1 MQGKQLRL
9 LETELWRAADQLR
22 ANSKLTASE
31 YSMPVLGLIF
41 LRHAYNRFRK
51 VKIEV
56 EKDLPTHPQRGKRPL
71 TKRDFEEKNSMFL
84 PEKSQFDYLVSLPES
99 EDIGEAID
107 NAMKLIEEEY
117 DNLKGVLPKNFSIF
131 SKDLLRELLRIFNK
145 EVLQKAEGD
154 LFGKIY
160 EYFLGKFAM
169 TGAQEGGEFF
179 TPMSLVNTI
188 VNIIEPDHGIVF
200 DPACGSAGMF
210 VQTGYF
216 IESEGLQPAEKVT
229 FYGQEKAD
237 LNTKLAKMNL
247 AVHGLEGNIQEGNT
261 FYEDKHDLVGKADF
275 VMANPPFN
283 VDGVDKGKD
292 SVKKDPRLLY
302 TKDING
308 SVTRLL
314 PKNDNANYLWI
325 QYFYGYLK
333 PTGRAGFVMASSAS
347 DAGHSEKDI
356 REKLVRTGA
365 VDVMVAIGNNFFYT
379 RSLPCTLWFFDRG
392 KEILTH
398 EYLQNES
405 TQKTPIQIEGVYS
418 GEQYTGRKTVE
429 IHLPPLLLEHA
440 RELRKNKTEAEDMLW
455 QLIRNRQLNNMKFRR
470 QHPLKVGFVLDF
482 FCAETRLGIE
492 LDGGYH
498 NTPEQIEYD
507 KKRTEIV
514 QKEYGVRIIRFKN
527 EDVIYKTEEV
537 LRGILASPPAPLHA
551 GEGGDR
557 AGDIEFHSKDKQQS
571 SIHIGDGPV
580 VRTKDTVLMLD
591 ARKIYRKVTSKVND
605 FSPEQL
611 QNLICIVNL
620 YRGNTQ
626 KFKTVVNGYM
636 QTAASLAKETAVATA
651 GLQKVMNKVRQ
662 SWIGFAVK
670 YAKENTDAPNLADS
684 LNLEGWDELIGLQTE
699 FIEFVSSHSE
709 KTSLLSFGAGIGE
722 SNNKVISH
730 VADASPLFF
739 GEGAGVRTKSLRK
752 PQDKLLKQLLDTIAT
767 AVKELQL
774 NKNKDW
780 KELNIKEQLD
790 QLKDLQ
796 FQLSGNPNEEDPGLL
811 HETEYFWK
819 QAHWLTSRFPQG
831 VYTDVEGLCKV
842 VTQADIEAKDWSL
855 SPGRY
860 VGVDTATDDDFDYDE
875 RLKEIHI
882 ELEGLNEEA
891 VTLSQLI
898 ASNYK
903 SIL

>member
-1 MQGKQLRL
+1 MQGTQLRK

-41 LRHAYNRFRK
+41 LRHAFNRFQK
-51 VKIEV
+51 VRIEV

-71 TKRDFEEKNSMFL
+71 TKKDFEEKNSMFL
-84 PEKSQFDYLVSLPES
+84 PEKSQFEYLVSLPES

-107 NAMKLIEEEY
+107 NAMKLIEDEY

-283 VDGVDKGKD
+283 VDGVDKGKE
-292 SVKKDPRLLY
+292 SVKKDPRLLF
-302 TKDING
+302 TKDEKG
-308 SVTRLL
+308 SITRLL

-379 RSLPCTLWFFDRG
+379 RSLPCTLWFFDRA
-392 KEILTH
+392 KENDIL
-398 EYLQNES
+398 
-405 TQKTPIQIEGVYS
+405 QI
-418 GEQYTGRKTVE
+418 
-429 IHLPPLLLEHA
+429 
-440 RELRKNKTEAEDMLW
+440 
-455 QLIRNRQLNNMKFRR
+455 
-470 QHPLKVGFVLDF
+470 
-482 FCAETRLGIE
+482 
-492 LDGGYH
+492 
-498 NTPEQIEYD
+498 D
-507 KKRTEIV
+507 K
-514 QKEYGVRIIRFKN
+514 
-527 EDVIYKTEEV
+527 
-537 LRGILASPPAPLHA
+537 
-551 GEGGDR
+551 
-557 AGDIEFHSKDKQQS
+557 
-571 SIHIGDGPV
+571 
-580 VRTKDTVLMLD
+580 VLMLD

-620 YRGNTQ
+620 YRGNTR
-626 KFKTVVNGYM
+626 KFESTVKNYL
-636 QTAASLAKETAVATA
+636 QTATDFAQETSIATVE
-651 GLQKVMNKVRQ
+651 LQKVLKATISNKKIKAISDDLYQ
-662 SWIGFAVK
+662 SINSLDDIAEVL
-670 YAKENTDAPNLADS
+670 AKQN
-684 LNLEGWDELIGLQTE
+684 ELIETVKKLDEDIDLISQVAIQT
-699 FIEFVSSHSE
+699 
-709 KTSLLSFGAGIGE
+709 KG
-722 SNNKVISH
+722 
-730 VADASPLFF
+730 
-739 GEGAGVRTKSLRK
+739 LRK
-752 PQDKLLKQLLDTIAT
+752 PQDKLIKQLLDILAA

-780 KELNIKEQLD
+780 KELNLKEQLD

-796 FQLSGNPNEEDPGLL
+796 LQLSGNPSEDDPGLL

-819 QAHWLTSRFPQG
+819 QAHWLQSRFPEG
-831 VYTDVEGLCKV
+831 KYTDVEGLCKV
-842 VTQADIEAKDWSL
+842 VTQADIESKDWSL

-860 VGVDTATDDDFDYDE
+860 VGVDTATDDDFDYEE
-875 RLKEIHI
+875 RLSEIHI
-882 ELEGLNEEA
+882 ELDSLNEEA
-891 VTLSQLI
+891 QNLAKTIQE
-898 ASNYK
+898 NYT
-903 SIL
+903 SIVI

>member
-1 MQGKQLRL
+1 MQGTQLRK

-41 LRHAYNRFRK
+41 LRHAFNRFQK

-71 TKRDFEEKNSMFL
+71 TKKDFEEKNSMFL
-84 PEKSQFDYLVSLPES
+84 PDKSQFEYLVSLPES

-107 NAMKLIEEEY
+107 NAMKLIEDEY

-188 VNIIEPDHGIVF
+188 VNVIEPDHGIVF

-283 VDGVDKGKD
+283 VDGVDKGKE

-302 TKDING
+302 TKDEKG
-308 SVTRLL
+308 SITRLL

-347 DAGHSEKDI
+347 DAGYSEKDI

-379 RSLPCTLWFFDRG
+379 RSLPCTLWFFDRA
-392 KEILTH
+392 KE
-398 EYLQNES
+398 ND
-405 TQKTPIQIEGVYS
+405 
-418 GEQYTGRKTVE
+418 EQQR
-429 IHLPPLLLEHA
+429 
-440 RELRKNKTEAEDMLW
+440 
-455 QLIRNRQLNNMKFRR
+455 
-470 QHPLKVGFVLDF
+470 
-482 FCAETRLGIE
+482 
-492 LDGGYH
+492 
-498 NTPEQIEYD
+498 D
-507 KKRTEIV
+507 K
-514 QKEYGVRIIRFKN
+514 
-527 EDVIYKTEEV
+527 
-537 LRGILASPPAPLHA
+537 
-551 GEGGDR
+551 
-557 AGDIEFHSKDKQQS
+557 
-571 SIHIGDGPV
+571 
-580 VRTKDTVLMLD
+580 VLMLD

-626 KFKTVVNGYM
+626 KLEDTIKNYL
-636 QTAASLAKETAVATA
+636 QTATDFAKETSIVTA
-651 GLQKVMNKVRQ
+651 ELQKVLKTIISNKKIKAISDDLYQ
-662 SWIGFAVK
+662 TI
-670 YAKENTDAPNLADS
+670 NS
-684 LNLEGWDELIGLQTE
+684 LNDSTEVLAKQNELLETVKKLDKDANLIEQIAAQT
-699 FIEFVSSHSE
+699 
-709 KTSLLSFGAGIGE
+709 KG
-722 SNNKVISH
+722 
-730 VADASPLFF
+730 
-739 GEGAGVRTKSLRK
+739 LRK
-752 PQDKLLKQLLDTIAT
+752 PQDMLIKQLLDTIAA
-767 AVKELQL
+767 AVKDLQL

-780 KELNIKEQLD
+780 KELNLKEQLD

-796 FQLSGNPNEEDPGLL
+796 QQLSGNPNEDEPGLL

-819 QAHWLTSRFPQG
+819 QAHWLQSRFPEG
-831 VYTDVEGLCKV
+831 KYTDVEGLCKV

-860 VGVDTATDDDFDYDE
+860 VGVDTATDDDFDYEE
-875 RLKEIHI
+875 RLHEIHI
-882 ELEGLNEEA
+882 ELDGLNEEA
-891 VTLSQLI
+891 ISLSNTISDNFKEL
-898 ASNYK
+898 S
-903 SIL
+903 L

>member
-1 MQGKQLRL
+1 MQGTQLRK

-41 LRHAYNRFRK
+41 LRHAFNRFQK

-71 TKRDFEEKNSMFL
+71 TKKDFEEKNSMFL
-84 PEKSQFDYLVSLPES
+84 PEKSQFEYLVSLPES

-107 NAMKLIEEEY
+107 NAMKLIEDEY

-188 VNIIEPDHGIVF
+188 VNVIEPDHGIVF

-283 VDGVDKGKD
+283 VDGVDKGKE

-302 TKDING
+302 TKDEKG
-308 SVTRLL
+308 SITRLL

-379 RSLPCTLWFFDRG
+379 RSLPCTLWFFDRA
-392 KEILTH
+392 KE
-398 EYLQNES
+398 ND
-405 TQKTPIQIEGVYS
+405 
-418 GEQYTGRKTVE
+418 EQQR
-429 IHLPPLLLEHA
+429 
-440 RELRKNKTEAEDMLW
+440 
-455 QLIRNRQLNNMKFRR
+455 
-470 QHPLKVGFVLDF
+470 
-482 FCAETRLGIE
+482 
-492 LDGGYH
+492 
-498 NTPEQIEYD
+498 D
-507 KKRTEIV
+507 K
-514 QKEYGVRIIRFKN
+514 
-527 EDVIYKTEEV
+527 
-537 LRGILASPPAPLHA
+537 
-551 GEGGDR
+551 
-557 AGDIEFHSKDKQQS
+557 
-571 SIHIGDGPV
+571 
-580 VRTKDTVLMLD
+580 VLMLD

-626 KFKTVVNGYM
+626 KLEDTLKNYL
-636 QTAASLAKETAVATA
+636 QTATDFAKETSIATA
-651 GLQKVMNKVRQ
+651 ELQKVLKTIISNKKIKAISDDLYQDINSLDDSTEVL
-662 SWIGFAVK
+662 
-670 YAKENTDAPNLADS
+670 AKQN
-684 LNLEGWDELIGLQTE
+684 ELIETVKKLDEDADLIAQIALQT
-699 FIEFVSSHSE
+699 
-709 KTSLLSFGAGIGE
+709 KG
-722 SNNKVISH
+722 
-730 VADASPLFF
+730 
-739 GEGAGVRTKSLRK
+739 LRK
-752 PQDKLLKQLLDTIAT
+752 PQDKLIKQLLDTIAT
-767 AVKELQL
+767 AVKDLQL

-780 KELNIKEQLD
+780 KELNLKEQLD

-796 FQLSGNPNEEDPGLL
+796 QQLSGNPNEDEPGLL

-819 QAHWLTSRFPQG
+819 QAHWLENRFPEG
-831 VYTDVEGLCKV
+831 KYTDVEGLCKV
-842 VTQADIEAKDWSL
+842 VTRAEIEAKDWSL

-860 VGVDTATDDDFDYDE
+860 VGVDTATDDDFDYEE
-875 RLKEIHI
+875 RLLEIHI

-891 VTLSQLI
+891 I
-898 ASNYK
+898 ALANTISENFK
-903 SIL
+903 DLAL